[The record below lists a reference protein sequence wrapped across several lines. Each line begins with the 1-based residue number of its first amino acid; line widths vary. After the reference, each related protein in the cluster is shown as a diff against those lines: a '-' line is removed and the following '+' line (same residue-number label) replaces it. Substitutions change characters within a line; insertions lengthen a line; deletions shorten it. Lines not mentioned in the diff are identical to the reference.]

1 MIHEVDLTS
10 RSPRCSG
17 HWGRSIWPS
26 AFYQHSNAKCCIHLT
41 DRCPQWCIHHKTLIN
56 ANVVLARHRY
66 PSKLL
71 STLTVDMAASN
82 EVINVNNKIAD
93 SRYFAPPHSIEPLP
107 HTIRWGLIGVGI
119 CGLASFISTL
129 ALFSLLLYR
138 LFTWRTHYK
147 TFLGYN
153 QYVVL
158 FMNLIFADLCQ
169 ASAFVIS
176 FYWIAKDAI
185 LAPTVTCATQGFLLH
200 FGDVASA
207 LFVLSIAV
215 HTFTTAV
222 LGIRVAYPIFNI
234 LLWLVWLIALILTV
248 LGFAMHKQTY
258 FVRAGAWCW
267 VSDEYEAER
276 LALHYVWLFF
286 SEFGL
291 LVIYLVTF
299 FKLRQQTSQLFAEQ
313 RRASNE
319 LANQN
324 TVDAVKRVTKLMM
337 LYPFVY
343 VLLTL
348 PISACRMWS
357 IAHDGHPVSDATQCI
372 VGALLASCGWVD
384 CLLYSLTRKRLIQE
398 TMGGAHISSHG
409 SRNRSQHEHNS
420 HMPDNDSSEQRQK
433 SLDSGLH
440 RNQLKTSLQRFAAAF
455 IEVATFLGIW
465 RRRRMEITRTTT
477 IEIRSDSFDATS
489 GKRMPPSC
497 VWSEITSNAIKA
509 RKSRSERREERN
521 VEDPVYERSPSPQ
534 RFADLGFARSGK
546 VIGIPPPPPKPL
558 TSKPP
563 VRTRAV
569 ELQVLPHDKDKD
581 TKLARQ

>member
-1 MIHEVDLTS
+1 LLL
-10 RSPRCSG
+10 
-17 HWGRSIWPS
+17 
-26 AFYQHSNAKCCIHLT
+26 Y
-41 DRCPQWCIHHKTLIN
+41 TLAI
-56 ANVVLARHRY
+56 
-66 PSKLL
+66 
-71 STLTVDMAASN
+71 DMAASDDL
-82 EVINVNNKIAD
+82 INFNNKMLD
-93 SRYFAPPHSIEPLP
+93 SKYFAPPHSIEPLP
-107 HTIRWGLIGVGI
+107 HTIRWGLICVGI

-129 ALFSLLLYR
+129 ALFSLLFYR

-222 LGIRVAYPIFNI
+222 QRIRVAYSTFNI
-234 LLWLVWLIALILTV
+234 LLWLIWLIALLLTV

-267 VSDEYEAER
+267 VSDDYEAER

-286 SEFGL
+286 GEFGL
-291 LVIYLVTF
+291 LVIYLITF

-319 LANQN
+319 LANQA
-324 TVDAVKRVTKLMM
+324 TVDAVKRITKLMM

-357 IAHDGHPVSDATQCI
+357 MAHNGRPVSHTTQII

-398 TMGGAHISSHG
+398 TMGGAHSGSHG
-409 SRNRSQHEHNS
+409 SRSRSQHEHSS
-420 HMPDNDSSEQRQK
+420 HMPDNDSSEHK
-433 SLDSGLH
+433 LSSPETYEA
-440 RNQLKTSLQRFAAAF
+440 QLKRFWHSVGTKVVE
-455 IEVATFLGIW
+455 IATFLGIW

-477 IEIRSDSFDATS
+477 ISIRSDPFDTSS
-489 GKRMPPSC
+489 GKRIPPSC
-497 VWSEITSNAIKA
+497 VWTEIISDSQKQRTS
-509 RKSRSERREERN
+509 RGERREERN
-521 VEDPVYERSPSPQ
+521 MEDPAYKRSPSPQ
-534 RFADLGFARSGK
+534 RFADLGFARSGEI
-546 VIGIPPPPPKPL
+546 IGIPPPPPKPL
-558 TSKPP
+558 ANKPS

-569 ELQVLPHDKDKD
+569 ELQVLPYAGDKSIE
-581 TKLARQ
+581 LARR

>member
-1 MIHEVDLTS
+1 
-10 RSPRCSG
+10 
-17 HWGRSIWPS
+17 
-26 AFYQHSNAKCCIHLT
+26 
-41 DRCPQWCIHHKTLIN
+41 
-56 ANVVLARHRY
+56 
-66 PSKLL
+66 
-71 STLTVDMAASN
+71 MAASG
-82 EVINVNNKIAD
+82 ELIGVNNKLVD
-93 SRYFAPPHSIEPLP
+93 SKYFAPPHSIEPLP

-119 CGLASFISTL
+119 CGLASFVSTL
-129 ALFSLLLYR
+129 ALFSLLFYR

-207 LFVLSIAV
+207 FFVLSIAV

-222 LGIRVAYPIFNI
+222 QRVRVAYSTFNF
-234 LLWLVWLIALILTV
+234 LLWLIWIVALLLTV
-248 LGFAMHKQTY
+248 LGLALHKQTY

-299 FKLRQQTSQLFAEQ
+299 FRLRQQTSQLFAEQ

-319 LANQN
+319 LANQS
-324 TVDAVKRVTKLMM
+324 TVDAVKRITKLMM

-357 IAHDGHPVSDATQCI
+357 MAHDGHPVSDTTQII

-398 TMGGAHISSHG
+398 TMGGAHGCSHG
-409 SRNRSQHEHNS
+409 SRNRSQPEHDYQG
-420 HMPDNDSSEQRQK
+420 PDNSSSEQKALSPDYRHDQP
-433 SLDSGLH
+433 
-440 RNQLKTSLQRFAAAF
+440 NTFWQRFGTAVVD
-455 IEVATFLGIW
+455 IATFFHIW
-465 RRRRMEITRTTT
+465 RRRRIEITRTTT
-477 IEIRSDSFDATS
+477 IVIRSESFDASS

-497 VWSEITSNAIKA
+497 VWSEITSDAQRQ
-509 RKSRSERREERN
+509 RKSRSERRMDRN
-521 VEDPVYERSPSPQ
+521 IEDPVYERSPSPQ
-534 RFADLGFARSGK
+534 RFADLGFARSGEI
-546 VIGIPPPPPKPL
+546 IGIPPPPPKPIA
-558 TSKPP
+558 SKQMA
-563 VRTRAV
+563 RTRAV
-569 ELQVLPHDKDKD
+569 ELKALPPRAKGKSIE
-581 TKLARQ
+581 LAKQ